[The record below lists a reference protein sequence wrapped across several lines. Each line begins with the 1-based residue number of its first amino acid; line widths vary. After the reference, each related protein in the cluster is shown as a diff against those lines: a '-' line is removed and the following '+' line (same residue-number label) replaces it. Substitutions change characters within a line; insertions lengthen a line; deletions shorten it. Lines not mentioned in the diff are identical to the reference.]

1 MADPFMQQAI
11 ELALQN
17 VRAGEGG
24 PFSALVVREGTVI
37 AEGTNRVTTDYD
49 PTAHAE
55 IIAIREAC
63 KHLDAFH
70 LDGCDLYT
78 TCEPCPMCMGAIY
91 WAHLDRVF
99 YASTREDAAAAG
111 FDDAYIYE
119 ELNKPPRARSTPMIQ
134 SMRDEGYQ
142 VFEAWME
149 SDNKVLY

>member
-17 VRAGEGG
+17 VRSGDGG
-24 PFSALVVREGTVI
+24 PFAALIVQDGTVI
-37 AEGTNRVTTDYD
+37 AQGSNRVTTAYD

-55 IIAIREAC
+55 IVAIRDAC

-99 YASTREDAAAAG
+99 YASTRDDAAAAG

-119 ELNKPPRARSTPMIQ
+119 ELSKPPRARSTPMIQ
-134 SMRDEGYQ
+134 SMRDEGYH

>member
-24 PFSALVVREGTVI
+24 PFSALVVRGDTVI
-37 AEGTNRVTTDYD
+37 AEGSNRVTTSYD

-55 IIAIREAC
+55 IIAIRTAC
-63 KHLDAFH
+63 EKLGVFH

-119 ELNKPPRARSTPMIQ
+119 ELRKPPRARSMPMIQ

-149 SDNKVLY
+149 SDTKVPY

>member
-24 PFSALVVREGTVI
+24 PFSALVVRGDTVI
-37 AEGTNRVTTDYD
+37 AEGSNRVTTSYD

-55 IIAIREAC
+55 IIAIRKAC
-63 KHLDAFH
+63 DELGVYH

-119 ELNKPPRARSTPMIQ
+119 ELRKPPRARSMPMIQ

-149 SDNKVLY
+149 SDTKVPY